1 MKRKP
6 RRPRMIEIDAIRQ
19 DLNGIGVTREQ
30 LSVAIEKTGARVCRP
45 NVSLTWTEL
54 RSGLKGCL

>member
-1 MKRKP
+1 
-6 RRPRMIEIDAIRQ
+6 MIEIDAIRQ
-19 DLNGIGVTREQ
+19 DLNGIRVTREQ

-54 RSGLKGCL
+54 RPGLKGCL